1 MGAANVKLL
10 QGVKTMNQRQ
20 IKLFDKA
27 VAVKTVVEVS
37 RLLADDPDYEK
48 DLQHKLEK
56 LLEFVNKAK

>member
-1 MGAANVKLL
+1 
-10 QGVKTMNQRQ
+10 MNQRQ

-48 DLQHKLEK
+48 DLQPKLEK
-56 LLEFVNKAK
+56 LLEFVNKAKQ